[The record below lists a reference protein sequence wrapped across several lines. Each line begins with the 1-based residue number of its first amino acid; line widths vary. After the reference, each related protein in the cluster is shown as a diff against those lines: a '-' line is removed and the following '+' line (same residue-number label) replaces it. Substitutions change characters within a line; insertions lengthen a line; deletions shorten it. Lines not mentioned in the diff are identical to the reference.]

1 MSKDRPGSLGD
12 RLNKMAKTRAD
23 SLGDRLKEIEGAEAN
38 RKARKGMP
46 IMARLD
52 GRGFHKFTE
61 GLRRPYHSGLSQL
74 MIDTTKHLVDEF
86 QAIVGYC
93 QSDEISLCWFS
104 GVYDEYSYDFSGRY
118 QKFCSL
124 LAASASVYF
133 NKRLAEL
140 VPEKANE
147 SPTFDCR
154 VWQPLDLNEAYLNFL
169 WREQDATKNA
179 ITMAAHSVYDHKVL
193 QGVNGSVK
201 QEMLFQKGI
210 NFNDYPAFFK
220 RGTYVARRKIIKELS
235 PDIPEKYRPT
245 EPVIRSVIVDL
256 ELPPLTTIANPI
268 DVLFKAQDPVRKAV
282 PEAA

>member
-1 MSKDRPGSLGD
+1 MTKD
-12 RLNKMAKTRAD
+12 RAD
-23 SLGDRLKEIEGAEAN
+23 SLGDRLKEIEGVEAN

-52 GRGFHKFTE
+52 GRGFHNFTK
-61 GLRRPYHSGLSQL
+61 GLQRPYHPGLSEL
-74 MIDTTKHLVDEF
+74 MVNTTKHLVDEF

-93 QSDEISLCWFS
+93 QSDEISLCWYS
-104 GVYDEYSYDFSGRY
+104 GVLDENDYGFNGRY

-133 NKRLAEL
+133 NKHLAEL
-140 VPEKANE
+140 VPEKADK

-154 VWQPLDLNEAYLNFL
+154 VWQPLDLHEAYLNFL

-179 ITMAAHSVYDHKVL
+179 ITMAAHVYYPHGEL

-220 RGTYVARRKIIKELS
+220 RGTYVARRKELKQLS
-235 PDIPEKYRPT
+235 AEVLAKIPEQHRPT
-245 EPVIRSVIVDL
+245 TPVERSCIVDL
-256 ELPPLTTIANPI
+256 ELPPMTTIANPI
-268 DVLFKAQDPVRKAV
+268 DVLFNGQNPVRKVV